1 MHISWFRVVSI
12 NLAAAL
18 LYLTF
23 GWVSTG
29 LTTSPEYFTPVW
41 IPTGICTLF
50 VLLWGSKSYPG
61 IILGSIA
68 FHFYFYHGSI
78 PEENLLRWTWQN
90 FNYVPGILLQCWFAQ
105 KIFRKFTKDP
115 LFQPGVRTLIKM
127 LFLSAVLALIIPVW
141 TNIIL
146 IFEIPELTLMQWFS
160 SLGRWWF
167 GDFLGIICLIPLT
180 VFLVQVSQGET
191 TGRIIRYASPT
202 IIFLVC
208 LVIGYR
214 VIADHEVTSVRDH
227 FERELKTTEERLLE
241 EFQDIM
247 NEIELL
253 RIQFQQDG
261 HIDREKFGQQAFR
274 IYETHRSIQA
284 VSWIPFILEQDI
296 PQFENELIEHQPDSN
311 GFTHRRG
318 NQLYPLPN
326 PLPNPFI
333 FPITI
338 PVPYTSNETV
348 YGMDLSVFSEHAM
361 REALQSGSPLIPSAF
376 RLAQEKGNQ
385 KGIAVYYP
393 TQKADWDSLTD
404 SFESGTIGF
413 FNIPIRMDDYV
424 FGRWIPTT
432 FIGLD
437 LQITDVTDRHNP
449 TLLSRILNGKIQEGS
464 KNPDDKMNAVFSK
477 SIEISVLN
485 RTWEIKLEADRT
497 YFSFYHSA
505 SPFILL
511 SIGLSACFL
520 LGNYTLG
527 NYLRT
532 SLIEKTVE
540 IQTRELR
547 LAKDEAEQ
555 LASAKSEFL
564 AVMSH
569 EIRTPMNGMISTAE
583 MLKDGPLTEEQSE
596 LAGIIEM
603 SANTLLALINDIL
616 DFSKL
621 EAGKTHL
628 QESPFD
634 PYEVARVVEAT
645 FRSKVK
651 EKGISLRMET
661 NIDTTSCPTLLGDE
675 ARLVQI
681 VMNLVSNAVKFTD
694 KGEIV
699 LRTEI
704 HQTDNDFAELI
715 YEISDTGIGISPE
728 KQRELFEPF
737 TQADIS
743 STRKYGGTGLG
754 LAIIKRLLDL
764 LDGSVNLK
772 SEPGKGSTF
781 TVRIRL
787 KCAGDCGIE
796 TDPVADESIEQ
807 NSQRAKHSVKVLLVE
822 DNLQNQRIMNLL
834 LGKLKISFETVSD
847 GESAVEIAGQKK
859 FDLIFM
865 DCRLPKMDG
874 YEASLRIRE
883 KEAAEK
889 RSPTPIVALTATNF
903 EGAKDEC
910 LKAGMDDFISKPV
923 TKKSIE
929 TAIEKWCQP

>member
-1 MHISWFRVVSI
+1 M
-12 NLAAAL
+12 
-18 LYLTF
+18 
-23 GWVSTG
+23 
-29 LTTSPEYFTPVW
+29 
-41 IPTGICTLF
+41 
-50 VLLWGSKSYPG
+50 
-61 IILGSIA
+61 
-68 FHFYFYHGSI
+68 
-78 PEENLLRWTWQN
+78 
-90 FNYVPGILLQCWFAQ
+90 
-105 KIFRKFTKDP
+105 
-115 LFQPGVRTLIKM
+115 KM

-146 IFEIPELTLMQWFS
+146 IFEVPELTPMQWLA

-180 VFLVQVSQGET
+180 VFFLQVSKTEN

-214 VIADHEVTSVRDH
+214 VIADREILSVRDR

-253 RIQFQQDG
+253 RIQFLQDG
-261 HIDREKFGQQAFR
+261 SIDREKFVQQAFQ
-274 IYETHRSIQA
+274 IHKTHSSIQA

-296 PQFENELIEHQPDSN
+296 PKYEKELIHHQPESE
-311 GFTHRRG
+311 GFTQRLG
-318 NQLYPLPN
+318 NQLLPLPE

-338 PVPYTSNETV
+338 PVPYTSNETA

-361 REALQSGSPLIPSAF
+361 RAALANGSPLIPPAF

-385 KGIAVYYP
+385 KGIVVYYP
-393 TQKADWDSLTD
+393 TQRADWNTLADA
-404 SFESGTIGF
+404 FESGTIGF

-424 FGRWIPTT
+424 SSRWMPAVSV
-432 FIGLD
+432 GLD
-437 LQITDVTDRHNP
+437 FQITDITDRHKP
-449 TLLSRILNGKIQEGS
+449 TLLSRILNGKVLHGS
-464 KNPDDKMNAVFSK
+464 ADPDDKMNAVFSEAIK
-477 SIEISVLN
+477 VPVLN
-485 RTWEIKLEADRT
+485 RTWELKLEADRT
-497 YFSFYHSA
+497 YFSVYHSA

-547 LAKDEAEQ
+547 LAKTEAEK

-583 MLKDGPLTEEQSE
+583 MLKDGPLTQEQSE
-596 LAGIIEM
+596 LASIIEM

-634 PYEVARVVEAT
+634 PFEVVRVVEAT
-645 FRSKVK
+645 FRAKVK
-651 EKGISLRMET
+651 EKGILLRMET
-661 NIDTTSCPTLLGDE
+661 NIDAISCPTLLGDE

-681 VMNLVSNAVKFTD
+681 VMNLVSNAVKFTAE
-694 KGEIV
+694 GEIV

-704 HQTDNDFAELI
+704 HQTDENLAELI
-715 YEISDTGIGISPE
+715 YEVSDTGIGISPE

-764 LDGSVNLK
+764 LDGSVELK

-787 KCAGDCGIE
+787 KCASDSGVE
-796 TDPVADESIEQ
+796 SEPVGSIKQSPELAKQ
-807 NSQRAKHSVKVLLVE
+807 NVSVLLVE

-834 LGKLKISFETVSD
+834 LSKLKVSFETVSD
-847 GESAVEIAGQKK
+847 GESAVEIAGQQK

-874 YEASLRIRE
+874 YEASRKIRE
-883 KEAAEK
+883 NEAAEK
-889 RSPTPIVALTATNF
+889 RTHTPIVALTAANF
-903 EGAKDEC
+903 EGTIDDC
-910 LKAGMDDFISKPV
+910 LNAGMDDFISKPV

-929 TAIEKWCQP
+929 TAIEKWCPS